1 MPASCVTVM
10 RDVTDLRRAE
20 QEMRASIE
28 KLRAAEELVRQDRD
42 RLSLIVENVGDP
54 ILVSDGAA
62 KVALVDLPVV
72 R

>member
-1 MPASCVTVM
+1 M
-10 RDVTDLRRAE
+10 RDVTDLRRPE

-54 ILVSDGAA
+54 IVVSDGAA
-62 KVALVDLPVV
+62 KVVPLDLPVV